1 MINLD
6 EPYRAH
12 VEVFAGCQEYAAE
25 AGWACVIHPFADR
38 ALKQGNQNPYDG
50 ILARAT
56 LPLVKEARRARV
68 PVVNV
73 MVNSPDSEIP
83 SVFPDCAAAGA
94 LAAEHLLGRGFR
106 NLGFLG
112 YSRNV
117 FSRLQREGFHAVL
130 KREGYP
136 CTDHSFGWSRHT
148 ANAAGWET
156 FIAGLENW
164 IDGWSMPM
172 GIYCTEDLPCRYL
185 IDVCRTKGLQVPRDV
200 AMVGSHDDIVLCSS
214 PPPTLT
220 SINHN
225 YRQIGY
231 QAAALLNR
239 LMNGARPPKEPE
251 LVPPAELIPRQ
262 STDSYAVDDAVVSRA
277 LRFMAE
283 NSHKSI
289 QVNNVAVA
297 VSTTRRSLERR
308 FRETLDRSIAE
319 EIVRLRLERA
329 KRKLVETD
337 EALSLVAAA
346 SGFSNAD
353 HFYKVFVRIEGI
365 SPTKYRQKRHSP
377 AS

>member
-1 MINLD
+1 
-6 EPYRAH
+6 
-12 VEVFAGCQEYAAE
+12 
-25 AGWACVIHPFADR
+25 
-38 ALKQGNQNPYDG
+38 
-50 ILARAT
+50 
-56 LPLVKEARRARV
+56 
-68 PVVNV
+68 
-73 MVNSPDSEIP
+73 
-83 SVFPDCAAAGA
+83 
-94 LAAEHLLGRGFR
+94 
-106 NLGFLG
+106 
-112 YSRNV
+112 
-117 FSRLQREGFHAVL
+117 
-130 KREGYP
+130 
-136 CTDHSFGWSRHT
+136 
-148 ANAAGWET
+148 
-156 FIAGLENW
+156 
-164 IDGWSMPM
+164 
-172 GIYCTEDLPCRYL
+172 
-185 IDVCRTKGLQVPRDV
+185 
-200 AMVGSHDDIVLCSS
+200 MVGSHDDIVLCSS